1 MERVQAA
8 AAGSLSETEQTLG
21 EQVLCS
27 RQMEEAIDLWRRVY
41 ENDAPWLEGGRVKG
55 MNLLPAICSEVARL
69 VTLEFDWTVE
79 GSGRAA
85 FLNRQIQ
92 PVRQRLRQC
101 LEYAVGKGGMVWKPY
116 LADGKILVEM
126 VQADAFFPLEA
137 GPDGKITSA
146 VFLEQVRQREKWFK
160 NTA

>member
-79 GSGRAA
+79 GAPAGRRFCEPADSAGQAAAAAVSGICR
-85 FLNRQIQ
+85 
-92 PVRQRLRQC
+92 
-101 LEYAVGKGGMVWKPY
+101 GKGRNGMET
-116 LADGKILVEM
+116 L
-126 VQADAFFPLEA
+126 
-137 GPDGKITSA
+137 S
-146 VFLEQVRQREKWFK
+146 RRRE
-160 NTA
+160 NSGGNGTG

>member
-1 MERVQAA
+1 
-8 AAGSLSETEQTLG
+8 
-21 EQVLCS
+21 
-27 RQMEEAIDLWRRVY
+27 
-41 ENDAPWLEGGRVKG
+41 

-116 LADGKILVEM
+116 
-126 VQADAFFPLEA
+126 
-137 GPDGKITSA
+137 
-146 VFLEQVRQREKWFK
+146 RRRE
-160 NTA
+160 NSGGNGTG

>member
-92 PVRQRLRQC
+92 PVRQRLGSVWNMPWEREEWYGNLISQTGKFWWKWYRLTRFFRWRQ
-101 LEYAVGKGGMVWKPY
+101 A
-116 LADGKILVEM
+116 
-126 VQADAFFPLEA
+126 
-137 GPDGKITSA
+137 
-146 VFLEQVRQREKWFK
+146 R
-160 NTA
+160 TARLPARYF

>member
-8 AAGSLSETEQTLG
+8 AAGPLSETEQTLG

-79 GSGRAA
+79 GSGRSGSGCGSVWNMPWGREEWYGNLISQTGK
-85 FLNRQIQ
+85 FWWKWYRLTRFFRWRQA
-92 PVRQRLRQC
+92 RTARLPAR
-101 LEYAVGKGGMVWKPY
+101 Y
-116 LADGKILVEM
+116 
-126 VQADAFFPLEA
+126 F
-137 GPDGKITSA
+137 
-146 VFLEQVRQREKWFK
+146 
-160 NTA
+160 